1 MGMQKS
7 KMGENKLQIMIC
19 NLYTD
24 SMQQSR
30 HNFFEQN
37 RLLMK
42 ISVKKCLALGSPS
55 QQGIDYMTDE
65 TDRKC

>member
-1 MGMQKS
+1 
-7 KMGENKLQIMIC
+7 MIC

-42 ISVKKCLALGSPS
+42 ISAKNCRALGSPS
-55 QQGIDYMTDE
+55 QQGIDNNRNE
-65 TDRKC
+65 SDRERIHKLHITVNKNY

>member
-1 MGMQKS
+1 MLPRIEQFM
-7 KMGENKLQIMIC
+7 LY
-19 NLYTD
+19 NLHTD

-42 ISVKKCLALGSPS
+42 ISAKNGRALGSPS
-55 QQGIDYMTDE
+55 QQGIDNKRDE
-65 TDRKC
+65 SDRERS